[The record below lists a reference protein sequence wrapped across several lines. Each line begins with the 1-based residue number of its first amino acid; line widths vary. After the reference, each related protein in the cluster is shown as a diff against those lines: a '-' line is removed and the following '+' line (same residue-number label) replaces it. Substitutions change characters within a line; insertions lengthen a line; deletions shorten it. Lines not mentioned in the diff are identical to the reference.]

1 MPLMNWN
8 SLAFTETG
16 NKSEKTEKLGGR
28 KKASCNMRGTVF
40 LALLGHV
47 IGKYLIP
54 PLYYRRWG
62 VIMYSF
68 YTLMAPFVPTP
79 TQSLKGVNSIAKVIF
94 TILLKPTYFPNLVY

>member
-1 MPLMNWN
+1 
-8 SLAFTETG
+8 
-16 NKSEKTEKLGGR
+16 
-28 KKASCNMRGTVF
+28 MRGTVF